1 MLQLLSV
8 AIDKP
13 DTTNFILG
21 QTHFIKSVEDIHEA
35 LVGAVPGIRF
45 GLAFCEAS
53 GKRLVRHSGTGAA
66 LTELACRNAL
76 AIGAGHCFLVFLGD
90 GFYPLNVL
98 NAIKAVPEVCRI
110 SARPPIRPRSSSR
123 SPNRDE
129 AFSASSTASRR
140 SASKPTRTC
149 AGARICCAISATRR
163 SRRAS
168 PRRHVAASC
177 AGSCGDC
184 PNRARLRACVLAGLR
199 AVRRL
204 RIADCLLSIV
214 DRRLPLR
221 HGVPVRFA
229 SRRRAHAIHDIG
241 TAASGRLASH
251 DNAAAAPTPPRLRFR
266 PDSGPI
272 PARLRL
278 DSGSMPAR
286 FRRDRTGAGNAHRT
300 RPSASHDPVYGESAG
315 SSNAPF
321 SAPPKHRPAP
331 RFAPRPPPDFD

>member
-229 SRRRAHAIHDIG
+229 SRRRAHRPRPRRALRRRPE
-241 TAASGRLASH
+241 A
-251 DNAAAAPTPPRLRFR
+251 TPP
-266 PDSGPI
+266 
-272 PARLRL
+272 
-278 DSGSMPAR
+278 
-286 FRRDRTGAGNAHRT
+286 HRVEAL
-300 RPSASHDPVYGESAG
+300 PSTCRAFLTDLSPRGHRH
-315 SSNAPF
+315 
-321 SAPPKHRPAP
+321 APPCRHTEQVR
-331 RFAPRPPPDFD
+331 RSGGVTERDIR

>member
-76 AIGAGHCFLVFLGD
+76 AIGAGQLLSAQRAERDQG
-90 GFYPLNVL
+90 
-98 NAIKAVPEVCRI
+98 
-110 SARPPIRPRSSSR
+110 SARGLPDFL
-123 SPNRDE
+123 RDRQSDRGRRR
-129 AFSASSTASRR
+129 AVRTGTKHSRR
-140 SASKPTRTC
+140 RRRLLAARHRNRRGRALAQGSVAQYRLQGVAAARRRVVTSPRL
-149 AGARICCAISATRR
+149 APDRAEIARIGRACAL
-163 SRRAS
+163 
-168 PRRHVAASC
+168 
-177 AGSCGDC
+177 
-184 PNRARLRACVLAGLR
+184 ARLRACVLAGLR

-204 RIADCLLSIV
+204 RIADCRLSIV

-229 SRRRAHAIHDIG
+229 SRMRAHAIHDIG
-241 TAASGRLASH
+241 NAASGRLASH
-251 DNAAAAPTPPRLRFR
+251 DNAAADPT
-266 PDSGPI
+266 

-278 DSGSMPAR
+278 DSGSTPAR
-286 FRRDRTGAGNAHRT
+286 LRLDSGSTPARLRLDSGSRFRLNIA
-300 RPSASHDPVYGESAG
+300 
-315 SSNAPF
+315 
-321 SAPPKHRPAP
+321 
-331 RFAPRPPPDFD
+331 